1 MGAWYNKARKIK
13 KIFWEYD
20 LYENTNHEI
29 AILELN
35 IPYGTKHVDFKDNLG
50 KYDYLDNYD
59 SNKSVFRIHI
69 SHHSCPVN
77 LHPLFLKIGY
87 PAF

>member
-13 KIFWEYD
+13 KIFWEFD
-20 LYENTNHEI
+20 SYENTNHEI

-59 SNKSVFRIHI
+59 SNNSGF
-69 SHHSCPVN
+69 
-77 LHPLFLKIGY
+77 
-87 PAF
+87 

>member
-13 KIFWEYD
+13 KIFWEFD
-20 LYENTNHEI
+20 LYVNKNHEI

-50 KYDYLDNYD
+50 NYDYLDNYD
-59 SNKSVFRIHI
+59 SNRSGF
-69 SHHSCPVN
+69 
-77 LHPLFLKIGY
+77 
-87 PAF
+87 